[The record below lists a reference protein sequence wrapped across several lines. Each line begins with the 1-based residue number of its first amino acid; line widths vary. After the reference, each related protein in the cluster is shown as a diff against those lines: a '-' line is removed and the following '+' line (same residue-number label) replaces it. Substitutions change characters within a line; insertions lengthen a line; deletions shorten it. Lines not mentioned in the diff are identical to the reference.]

1 MAHLLQFY
9 FIQDRSITIMRSSE
23 VQREELE
30 STNFALI
37 IIEVPQSGYDMLA
50 EKLEETQLFS
60 RPFIKL

>member
-1 MAHLLQFY
+1 
-9 FIQDRSITIMRSSE
+9 MRSSE